1 MRVEGDIEPSSATL
15 LRVQAVQLLAGLG
28 EDRLDANIIL
38 VSAAVSA
45 CEKGARMRGWGRGRF
60 AASKDWTGAVA
71 EASATGLDS
80 ALVAVSEVSQHM

>member
-1 MRVEGDIEPSSATL
+1 
-15 LRVQAVQLLAGLG
+15 
-28 EDRLDANIIL
+28 
-38 VSAAVSA
+38 
-45 CEKGARMRGWGRGRF
+45 MRGWGRGRF